1 LLLNQFDVE
10 TKPEM
15 DDGLNEEE
23 WGLLDLAEDLEEE
36 LIMAQENDEEDGEIN
51 KDDDLGDWVD
61 EVAAL
66 TPEEQ
71 ETLKDSICPVKTVL
85 VKVCWEDMKLTCH

>member
-1 LLLNQFDVE
+1 VE
-10 TKPEM
+10 T

-36 LIMAQENDEEDGEIN
+36 ELIMAQENNKEDGEID

-71 ETLKDSICPVKTVL
+71 ETLKDSICP
-85 VKVCWEDMKLTCH
+85 C